1 MATARCGRAAVGGRA
16 WPAIAR
22 AFTLVEVL
30 VVLIIIGTVLAILLP
45 SLATTRQAAKKVSSQ
60 ALMNNLAAA
69 TSQFITD
76 RRESPGY
83 FTPVEMGAAANS
95 APSDSAGSQRGFGA
109 IQNIMIDLAG
119 GITAAPQDG
128 VQLLEVGPTAS
139 ASVVID
145 LAQIGGS
152 GAGSGSA
159 ASNKAYFT
167 PARQFFEPQGN
178 AQIASDSGNRRN
190 RLLPTLID
198 AFGQPILAW
207 AQDERGQSVATWAA
221 LDSST
226 VAKYY
231 WAANGCYLN
240 STALGKAV
248 ANQSGDTNYDRPS
261 SLIGGGG
268 TTFDADQVQSSLM
281 ALLGH
286 PAFPSPAMQDALGG
300 GFAGSQIPLPG
311 AARGQVVYHSAGAN
325 GVYLGTFERGGKAAL
340 EDNATRPPAKA
351 ARYSGGYDPMLDF
364 DDIVVPAGN

>member
-1 MATARCGRAAVGGRA
+1 MTTARCSNATGGGRTC
-16 WPAIAR
+16 PAAAR

-83 FTPVEMGAAANS
+83 FTPLQMGAQANS
-95 APSDSAGSQRGFGA
+95 RPNGTGRGFGA
-109 IQNIMIDLAG
+109 IQNVMIDLAG
-119 GITAAPQDG
+119 GITTAAEDG
-128 VQLLEVGPTAS
+128 IQILKVGPSNAAADT
-139 ASVVID
+139 VNID
-145 LAQIGGS
+145 IGQIGGG
-152 GAGSGSA
+152 GASGSA

-167 PARQFFEPQGN
+167 PARQFMEPQGN
-178 AQIASDSGNRRN
+178 AQVASGADNHN
-190 RLLPTLID
+190 RLLPTLVD

-207 AQDERGQSVATWAA
+207 AQDERGQSVAAWAA
-221 LDSST
+221 LDSSI

-240 STALGKAV
+240 ATSLGKAF
-248 ANQSGDTNYDRPS
+248 ANQSGDVNYDRPS
-261 SLIGGGG
+261 SLIGGGSS
-268 TTFDADQVQSSLM
+268 TFDADQVQSSLM

-286 PAFPSPAMQDALGG
+286 PAFPSAALQGVLGG
-300 GFAGSQIPLPG
+300 GFNGSQLPLPG

-325 GVYLGTFERGGKAAL
+325 GIYLGTFERGGKFALDADAA
-340 EDNATRPPAKA
+340 RPPVKA
-351 ARYSGGYDPMLDF
+351 ARYTGGVDPMLDF